1 MRVSFARAWVIAFPL
16 LARAHIMSRRGGSC
30 VLVVRE
36 PRRWIRSGCLF
47 FRPHHLIISCGVGG
61 FVLIVPVCRLVLPD
75 VLSSHRERLSAI
87 VLRADGVVSHP
98 LSVSFLYELGK
109 TARNVISCS
118 IALGCPR
125 ASRSSSRLAR
135 LVGRLVLYRRRGVRS
150 WRVSGLAVLL
160 IGVSSWAGRH
170 SFVLRRSCVLAPN
183 PVLVVSSASRPSS
196 RGASRCLSLMPC
208 GLGWRG
214 VLAVFGVASRL
225 VSSSRGGFGFSFH
238 LGGERMGGGSHPA
251 VPGPVLACLCAV
263 GGGTMPFSPSSF
275 PPALYHPMVAG
286 RKAVRRPPFGS
297 SSPAACSRGCRS
309 CLVSPISIGDGRNGR
324 RRGDCLL
331 GYRHVA
337 HRVSSMGVYNEYD
350 VCDVYKRY
358 KDTMIREY
366 DGYMR

>member
-1 MRVSFARAWVIAFPL
+1 MLIS
-16 LARAHIMSRRGGSC
+16 LARRGGLC
-30 VLVVRE
+30 VLVVGE
-36 PRRWIRSGCLF
+36 PRRRIRSGCLF

-118 IALGCPR
+118 IALGCPW

-135 LVGRLVLYRRRGVRS
+135 LVGRLVPYRRRGVRS
-150 WRVSGLAVLL
+150 WRVSDLAVLL
-160 IGVSSWAGRH
+160 VGVSSWAGRH

-214 VLAVFGVASRL
+214 VLAVLGVASRL

-275 PPALYHPMVAG
+275 PPAPYRPMAAG
-286 RKAVRRPPFGS
+286 RGAVRRPPFGS
-297 SSPAACSRGCRS
+297 SLPASRSRWLS
-309 CLVSPISIGDGRNGR
+309 LLPRAAHSIRGGRDGRLDG
-324 RRGDCLL
+324 GCLL

-337 HRVSSMGVYNEYD
+337 YRVSSIDIYNEYD